1 MSSIFFEGGLRFGLL
16 AIAVVH
22 FAGMAAQLFNL
33 RGAQAGVGEGVDE
46 HIQQGNELGV
56 VEGLL
61 VVVAEPVIELDFSE
75 TQQVVSCV
83 CGRVVFGFGRGGWMV
98 AVAVAP
104 CNGGSSSAGRRSVML
119 RAWPGTREIS
129 PRRSRVKII

>member
-1 MSSIFFEGGLRFGLL
+1 
-16 AIAVVH
+16 
-22 FAGMAAQLFNL
+22 MAAQLCNG
-33 RGAQAGVGEGVDE
+33 RGTQASVGEGVDE

-75 TQQVVSCV
+75 TQQDGFRV
-83 CGRVVFGFGRGGWMV
+83 CGGWFSVLGGGGWTA